1 MLREETHLEHST
13 LEHILSM
20 LLPEEYW
27 VLTFGK
33 MVLRRL
39 RLMLILTLLI
49 IHQSPKKSRWRLK
62 MKLIESFLKD
72 ILLISISKER
82 KKLNQSMDSTFTK
95 EVLFLVTKF
104 VLSTLKVLM
113 LKPAAEHIAI
123 ILQKLDGL
131 RSTSRLVSVMVSCV
145 STTLLTKRF
154 LSH

>member
-1 MLREETHLEHST
+1 
-13 LEHILSM
+13 
-20 LLPEEYW
+20 
-27 VLTFGK
+27 
-33 MVLRRL
+33 
-39 RLMLILTLLI
+39 
-49 IHQSPKKSRWRLK
+49 

-145 STTLLTKRF
+145 STTLLTKRS

>member
-1 MLREETHLEHST
+1 
-13 LEHILSM
+13 M

-95 EVLFLVTKF
+95 EVLFLVTRF

-131 RSTSRLVSVMVSCV
+131 RSTSQLVSVMVSCV